1 MQQPTRLFD
10 FPRYQLANN
19 PLEVMMTMPN
29 GGNRITYSSA
39 TFVEAVDR
47 VGKGLIGMG
56 LQAGDKVALISHNN
70 RCEWNIMDHG
80 IMSAGGIN
88 VPIYPTMTEA
98 DYEFILNHSESKFCA
113 VSNQDLYDKVM
124 AVKDRVPS
132 LENVFVFE
140 HAANGTHWSA
150 IAEAGGDAQQAEYE
164 SRMAAVQPD
173 DLATIIYTSGTTGT
187 PKGVMLSHSN
197 IVQNIMHSVP
207 RIPAVLRDQ
216 EYRTLSFLPVCH
228 IFERMLHYLYMY
240 IGANIYF
247 AESLETI
254 KEDLGHAQP
263 TVFTAVPRLL
273 EKFYDGI
280 VNKGRAAG
288 GVKAAIFN
296 WALKLALRWEPDG
309 QNGGWYEWQLGLAR
323 KLVFSKVKTA
333 LGLDNIRAVACG
345 SAALAPRLARFFNAA
360 GIPVYEGYGLTE
372 TSPVVTVNTDVSP
385 GLMRVGYVGK
395 LIDGV
400 EVKFGDDGEI
410 LVKGHNIMMG
420 YYKDEAKTAEVMSGA
435 WFHTGDIGK
444 FDEGFL
450 KITDRKKEMFKTSGG
465 KYVAPQLLE
474 NAIKASVFI
483 EQVMVVGESQK
494 FPGALVVPDAI
505 AVEEWCKRKNHPY
518 PGFENIGKDE
528 RLAQRMMED
537 VEKLTSSFAQW
548 ERIKKIHILSHPF
561 TIENGELT
569 PTMKLKRKPIR
580 ERYQAS
586 IDAIYA

>member
-1 MQQPTRLFD
+1 
-10 FPRYQLANN
+10 
-19 PLEVMMTMPN
+19 
-29 GGNRITYSSA
+29 
-39 TFVEAVDR
+39 
-47 VGKGLIGMG
+47 
-56 LQAGDKVALISHNN
+56 
-70 RCEWNIMDHG
+70 
-80 IMSAGGIN
+80 
-88 VPIYPTMTEA
+88 
-98 DYEFILNHSESKFCA
+98 
-113 VSNQDLYDKVM
+113 M

-132 LENVFVFE
+132 LKAVFVFE

-150 IAEAGGDAQQAEYE
+150 IAEAGSEAQQEEYE
-164 SRMAAVQPD
+164 NRMNAVKPD

-197 IVQNIMHSVP
+197 IVLNIMRSVP
-207 RIPAVLRDQ
+207 RIPAVLKEEQ
-216 EYRTLSFLPVCH
+216 YRTLSFLPVCH

-254 KEDLGHAQP
+254 KEDLGHSQP

-280 VNKGRAAG
+280 VNKGRSAG
-288 GVKAAIFN
+288 GVKAVIFN

-309 QNGGWYEWQLGLAR
+309 QNGPWYEWQLGLAR

-385 GLMRVGYVGK
+385 GMMRVGYVGK

-420 YYKDEAKTAEVMSGA
+420 YYKDEAKTTEVMSGD

-444 FDEGFL
+444 FDDGFL

-474 NAIKASVFI
+474 NAIKASLFI

-494 FPGALVVPDAI
+494 FPGALVVPDAV

-528 RLAQRMMED
+528 RIAQRMMED
-537 VEKLTSSFAQW
+537 VEKLTASFAQW
-548 ERIKKIHILSHPF
+548 ERIKKIQILPQPF

-580 ERYQAS
+580 EQYQPL
-586 IDAIYA
+586 IDSMYI

>member
-1 MQQPTRLFD
+1 MLEPTRLFD
-10 FPRYQLANN
+10 FPRYQLEKK
-19 PLEVMMTMPN
+19 PLEIMMTMPN
-29 GGNRITYSSA
+29 GGNRITYSTA
-39 TFVEAVDR
+39 NFVEAVDR
-47 VGKGLIGMG
+47 VGRGLIALGMKT
-56 LQAGDKVALISHNN
+56 GDKVAIISHNN

-88 VPIYPTMTEA
+88 VPIYPTMTSA

-124 AVKDRVPS
+124 AIKDSVPT

-140 HAANGTHWSA
+140 HASNGTHWSA
-150 IAEAGGDAQQAEYE
+150 IAEAGSETQQSEYE
-164 SRMAAVQPD
+164 NRMNSVQPS

-197 IVQNIMHSVP
+197 VVTNVMRSVP
-207 RIPAVLRDQ
+207 RIPSVLLDQ
-216 EYRTLSFLPVCH
+216 QYRTLSFLPVCH

-254 KEDLGHAQP
+254 KEDLAYSQP

-288 GVKAAIFN
+288 GIKAAIFN
-296 WALKLALRWEPDG
+296 WALGLALRWEPDG
-309 QNGGWYEWQLGLAR
+309 QNGSWYEWQLGVAR

-372 TSPVVTVNTDVSP
+372 TSPVVTVNTDVEP
-385 GLMRVGYVGK
+385 DMMRMGYVGK

-420 YYKDEAKTAEVMSGA
+420 YYKDEAKTAEVMTGD

-444 FDEGFL
+444 FDNGFL

-494 FPGALVVPDAI
+494 FPGALVVPEAAAI
-505 AVEEWCKRKNHPY
+505 EEWCKRKKHPY

-528 RLAQRMMED
+528 KITERIMAD
-537 VEKLTSSFAQW
+537 VESLTLSFAKW
-548 ERIKKIHILSHPF
+548 ERVKKIQVLSQQF
-561 TIENGELT
+561 SIENGELT

-580 ERYQAS
+580 DRYQS
-586 IDAIYA
+586 IIDALYV

>member
-10 FPRYQLANN
+10 FPRYQLQNN
-19 PLEVMMTMPN
+19 PLELMMSMPN
-29 GGNRITYSSA
+29 GGNRINYSTES
-39 TFVEAVDR
+39 FIEAVDR
-47 VGKGLIGMG
+47 VGRGLIAMG
-56 LQAGDKVALISHNN
+56 LEVGEKVALISHNN

-98 DYEFILNHSESKFCA
+98 DYEYILNHSESKYCA

-124 AVKDRVPS
+124 SIKDKVPT
-132 LENVFVFE
+132 LQGVFVFE
-140 HAANGTHWSA
+140 RASNGAHWSE
-150 IAEAGGDAQQAEYE
+150 ITEAGSDAQQAELDN
-164 SRMAAVQPD
+164 RMNSVKPE

-187 PKGVMLSHSN
+187 PKGVMLSHQN
-197 IVQNIMHSVP
+197 IVQNILHSIP
-207 RIPAVLRDQ
+207 RIPPVLLNQ
-216 EYRTLSFLPVCH
+216 EYRVLSFLPVCH

-280 VNKGRAAG
+280 VQKGRAAG

-296 WALKLALRWEPDG
+296 WALALALEWEPDG
-309 QNGGWYEWQLGLAR
+309 QNGGFYEWKLGIAR

-372 TSPVVTVNTDVSP
+372 TSPVVTVNSDVEP
-385 GLMRVGYVGK
+385 GLMRIGYVGK
-395 LIDGV
+395 LIEGV
-400 EVKFGDDGEI
+400 DVKFANDGEI
-410 LVKGHNIMMG
+410 MVKGHNIMMG
-420 YYKDEAKTAEVMSGA
+420 YFKEPEKTAEVMTDD
-435 WFHTGDIGK
+435 WFHTGDIGV
-444 FDEGFL
+444 FDNGFL

-474 NAIKASVFI
+474 NALKASLFI
-483 EQVMVVGESQK
+483 EQVMVVGDGQK
-494 FPGALVVPDAI
+494 FPGAIVVPNAE
-505 AVEEWCKRKNHPY
+505 AVEEWCKRKNHPF
-518 PGFENIGKDE
+518 PGMEGIRNDKRIADRIQKDVDS
-528 RLAQRMMED
+528 LMEPFAKW
-537 VEKLTSSFAQW
+537 EKIKAI
-548 ERIKKIHILSHPF
+548 RILPQMFS
-561 TIENGELT
+561 IENGELT
-569 PTMKLKRKPIR
+569 PTLKLKRKPIKAH
-580 ERYQAS
+580 YQDE
-586 IDAIYA
+586 IDALYA